1 MAPDSEHYLG
11 FDDLYGKVQIT
22 EKDCPSLGLM
32 VSQKKKLNS
41 NFKFIAS
48 RVVAVLQSSP
58 CGKVHGVFNMSPI
71 ITVDRERDLD
81 DLISSISLTS
91 YFRAISMTSYFRA
104 AESFTQTTCTRLDI

>member
-1 MAPDSEHYLG
+1 
-11 FDDLYGKVQIT
+11 
-22 EKDCPSLGLM
+22 M
-32 VSQKKKLNS
+32 VSQKKKFNS

-48 RVVAVLQSSP
+48 RVVAVLQSSL
-58 CGKVHGVFNMSPI
+58 CGKVHGVFNMNPV

-81 DLISSISLTS
+81 DIISSISLTS